1 MNFMTGNDGKPTI
14 VLPESYGGNWHPAQ
28 LTFERKPYRC
38 PVCSG
43 TGLVP
48 NGCYSCIGNTIIST
62 SAAPEQ
68 CKSCKGTGVVW
79 SD

>member
-43 TGLVP
+43 KGLVP
-48 NGCYSCIGNTIIST
+48 NGFLQLHWKYYNIYIYCTRT
-62 SAAPEQ
+62 M
-68 CKSCKGTGVVW
+68 
-79 SD
+79 

>member
-1 MNFMTGNDGKPTI
+1 MNFMTGNDGKSTI

-43 TGLVP
+43 KGLVP
-48 NGCYSCIGNTIIST
+48 NSFYSCIGNTIIST
-62 SAAPEQ
+62 STAPEQ

>member
-14 VLPESYGGNWHPAQ
+14 VLPERYGGNRYPAQ

-43 TGLVP
+43 KGLVP
-48 NGCYSCIGNTIIST
+48 NGFYSCTGNTIIST
-62 SAAPEQ
+62 STAPEQ

>member
-1 MNFMTGNDGKPTI
+1 MNFMTGNDGKPTM
-14 VLPESYGGNWHPAQ
+14 VLPESYGGNWYPAQ

-43 TGLVP
+43 KGLVP
-48 NGCYSCIGNTIIST
+48 NGFYSCTGNTIIST
-62 SAAPEQ
+62 STAPEQ